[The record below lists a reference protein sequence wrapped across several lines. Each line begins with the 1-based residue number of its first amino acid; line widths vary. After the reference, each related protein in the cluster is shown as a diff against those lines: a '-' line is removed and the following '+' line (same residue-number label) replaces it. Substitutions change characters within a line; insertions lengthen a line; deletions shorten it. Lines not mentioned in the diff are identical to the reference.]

1 MSPESTGDFDSR
13 DRQEYNIKL
22 SGNIKKEFGTTKLQF
37 HSKRKRNNFQR
48 FVISFAN
55 QDKPAFVSLDVMEM
69 PKEQEV
75 TSIMV
80 WLPEMSVGTT
90 PLKSEDSFKGISKS
104 LKLK

>member
-1 MSPESTGDFDSR
+1 
-13 DRQEYNIKL
+13 
-22 SGNIKKEFGTTKLQF
+22 
-37 HSKRKRNNFQR
+37 
-48 FVISFAN
+48 
-55 QDKPAFVSLDVMEM
+55 MEM

-80 WLPEMSVGTT
+80 WLPEMSVETT